1 MSRVRREPYS
11 SVKKFGLILFILG
24 LIVFLIFTAA
34 KGKYQF
40 PISEK
45 IVITVFS
52 PVQSVINSAGMQVRK
67 GTEWIWEVATV
78 YNQNKMLKSE
88 VEQLRLMNIQM
99 NEVMAENDRL
109 RNLLNYKQSIHQF
122 DLLPAKVIARDP
134 GSWTSTMVINR
145 GSDDGIAKDMVVV
158 TTQGLVGNVVSVFN
172 SSARVQLILDPRSAV
187 GAIVQ
192 RSESRVAG
200 IVEGGKGNKMKARMV
215 NIPRDAD
222 IVEGDRV
229 LTSGF
234 GGVYPKGIS
243 IGIVE
248 KIENDEGGLLKY
260 AILRPD
266 VDFQKLEE
274 VAVIVKSREAPPLPL
289 NMPVQ
294 NLQQNKDTKQNVSGG
309 TP

>member
-11 SVKKFGLILFILG
+11 SVKKFGLIVFILG
-24 LIVFLIFTAA
+24 LIVFLIFTTA

-45 IVITVFS
+45 IVVTVFS

-109 RNLLNYKQSIHQF
+109 RNLLNYKQSTQQF

-274 VAVIVKSREAPPLPL
+274 VAIIVKSREAPPLPL

-294 NLQQNKDTKQNVSGG
+294 NLQQNKDTNQNVSGG